1 MRYNR
6 SILPIQI
13 AKIGYIAASVLL
25 GIMGI
30 MLLLAPYFSVPLLG
44 ILCGSIFVVFGCI
57 RLVGYFS
64 KDLFRLAFQYDLVF
78 GIVMIVIGIVV
89 LLHPDWVLNFVCVA
103 LGISILTDALFKTQ
117 IAMESKRFGIKEWWL
132 ILGTAIATGILG
144 LILVFRPAE
153 GSSILTVL
161 FGATLLSEGIL
172 NMSTVFTTVKIIK
185 NQVPD
190 DIDSYYEESE
200 D

>member
-1 MRYNR
+1 MCSTVPMR
-6 SILPIQI
+6 I
-13 AKIGYIAASVLL
+13 AKVGYIVMSALL
-25 GIMGI
+25 CIIGLILI
-30 MLLLAPYFSVPLLG
+30 LVPDFSAPLLG

-89 LLHPDWVLNFVCVA
+89 LVHPDWVLNFVCIA

-132 ILGTAIATGILG
+132 ILGTAIATGILS

-153 GSSILTVL
+153 GSSILTML
-161 FGATLLSEGIL
+161 FGTTLLSEGIL